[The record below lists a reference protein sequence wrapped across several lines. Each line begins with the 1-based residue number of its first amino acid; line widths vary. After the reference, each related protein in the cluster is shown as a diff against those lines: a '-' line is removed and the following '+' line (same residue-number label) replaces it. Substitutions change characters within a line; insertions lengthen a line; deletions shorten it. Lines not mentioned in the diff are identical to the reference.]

1 MSECQVAISRPSQ
14 PTSEFLETL
23 NTKDSQGLGQCAA
36 FMRHT
41 SKFTCTLIS
50 LHKPQGQTLRIRSHL
65 QVNQYRHLL
74 KTTSYYQMF
83 NCLCSKYVSQ
93 VISYSNFSKAEKHA
107 QVFGDFCFVL
117 FATSGQMLHSLKS
130 SCHWALWNNPNKT
143 EGERKVFNKTILY
156 CCNIILNS
164 TCSLK
169 KKITAVCHKK
179 APTRYKMVSDQQC
192 LQAYIAVILSDSG
205 VRQFLPNR
213 LLNHS

>member
-23 NTKDSQGLGQCAA
+23 NTKYSQGLGQCAA

-117 FATSGQMLHSLKS
+117 FCLPLQDRCYTPSRVHVTGLCGIVLIKQKEKERS
-130 SCHWALWNNPNKT
+130 S
-143 EGERKVFNKTILY
+143 
-156 CCNIILNS
+156 
-164 TCSLK
+164 
-169 KKITAVCHKK
+169 
-179 APTRYKMVSDQQC
+179 TRQSF
-192 LQAYIAVILSDSG
+192 IAAI
-205 VRQFLPNR
+205 
-213 LLNHS
+213 